1 MGDQIFKKITNE
13 ELAALTNS
21 QFHKIKI
28 LDIIFDCRSH
38 ISEYVQIYI
47 AFNGVDVQ
55 DPVLELID
63 NYVFNFDNS
72 MSAEHVSNKNIQKFI
87 LFTSVVYAA
96 QKYINQGHII
106 EGLLTKDYVSAK
118 CTKLSYVL
126 DETTDRDNKWHLYTN
141 YGVKFNSYSSLAAL
155 NYRLNIEI
163 AGLN

>member
-55 DPVLELID
+55 DPVLYSGPRNQD
-63 NYVFNFDNS
+63 N
-72 MSAEHVSNKNIQKFI
+72 
-87 LFTSVVYAA
+87 
-96 QKYINQGHII
+96 G
-106 EGLLTKDYVSAK
+106 
-118 CTKLSYVL
+118 LSYTL
-126 DETTDRDNKWHLYTN
+126 LKLRSIK
-141 YGVKFNSYSSLAAL
+141 
-155 NYRLNIEI
+155 
-163 AGLN
+163 